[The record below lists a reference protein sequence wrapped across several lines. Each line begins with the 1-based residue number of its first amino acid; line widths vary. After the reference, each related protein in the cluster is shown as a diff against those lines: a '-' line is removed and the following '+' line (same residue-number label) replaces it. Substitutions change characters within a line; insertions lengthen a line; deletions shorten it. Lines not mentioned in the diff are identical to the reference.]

1 MSYHLIKN
9 IRRFIKKTFAAEYP
23 NNEGV
28 NVLVRFAPYLALH
41 VLEQTKRTLPIA
53 AVSEF
58 SKNVREIGEGELVLE
73 CIEAAG
79 YAAAWREAGEFV
91 D

>member
-1 MSYHLIKN
+1 MLA
-9 IRRFIKKTFAAEYP
+9 RFT
-23 NNEGV
+23 
-28 NVLVRFAPYLALH
+28 PYLALH

-58 SKNVREIGEGELVLE
+58 SKNVRKIGEGELVLE
-73 CIEAAG
+73 RIEAAG
-79 YAAAWREAGEFV
+79 YAAARREAGELV